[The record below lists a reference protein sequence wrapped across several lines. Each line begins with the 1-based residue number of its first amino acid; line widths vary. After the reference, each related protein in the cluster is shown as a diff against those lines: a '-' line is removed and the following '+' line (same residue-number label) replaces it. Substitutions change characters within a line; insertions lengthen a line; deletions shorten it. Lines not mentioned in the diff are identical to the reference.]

1 MDSRLVWLAIG
12 AFAVGTEAFMLSGL
26 LPLVADD
33 LLVNIAQAGYLIT
46 VFALTYALFGPVVAT
61 LTGDMERRR
70 LLLSVLTVF
79 VAANILA
86 AASPG
91 FYSLM
96 AARILLAVCCAL
108 YMAVA
113 NSVAVSLVGPE
124 RRGRAIAIVMGGVTI
139 ATAAGVPIGT
149 LIANYGG
156 WRSTFVVIAAIGVIA
171 TIALWRK
178 LPSGLHA
185 PKITMTERITVAI
198 KPGIIGTL
206 TVTMLVMTAGFTLI
220 TYIAP
225 FATDVIGITSSGVAW
240 VLLTFGVGAACGN
253 VIGGIATDRFGPVTT
268 IGCAIA
274 GTIVTLLLLALT
286 AQLMVPGLGATV
298 AFHGLVFI
306 WSLAGWATVPALSS
320 RVAGFAPEATAVGL
334 SLNGSALYLG
344 TALGS
349 VAGSLMLSYAP
360 IEVLSLVGAS
370 FSACALL
377 ALFFFVRLH
386 KEEVGGDSVSPSPRI

>member
-12 AFAVGTEAFMLSGL
+12 AFAVGTEAFVLSGL
-26 LPLVADD
+26 LPHVADD

-46 VFALTYALFGPVVAT
+46 VFALTYALLGPVVAT

-70 LLLSVLTVF
+70 LLLAVLIVF

-113 NSVAVSLVGPE
+113 NSVAVSLVEPE

-156 WRSTFVVIAAIGVIA
+156 WRSTFAVIAAVGTIA
-171 TIALWRK
+171 TIALWK
-178 LPSGLHA
+178 NLPGGLHA
-185 PKITMTERITVAI
+185 PKITMTERLSVATQPRI
-198 KPGIIGTL
+198 VGTL
-206 TVTMLVMTAGFTLI
+206 LVTMLVMMAGFTLI

-225 FATDVIGITSSGVAW
+225 FATAAIGITQAGIPW
-240 VLLTFGVGAACGN
+240 VMLTFGIGAAFGN
-253 VIGGIATDRFGPVTT
+253 IIGGIAADRFGAVVT
-268 IGCAIA
+268 ISCAIA

-286 AQLMVPGLGATV
+286 AKLMASGPGTTV
-298 AFHGLVFI
+298 VFHGLVFI

-320 RVAGFAPEATAVGL
+320 RIAGFAPEATAVGL

-344 TALGS
+344 AALGS
-349 VAGSLMLSYAP
+349 ATGSLVLSYAS
-360 IEVLSLVGAS
+360 IEVLSLAGAS
-370 FSACALL
+370 ISVCALL
-377 ALFFFVRLH
+377 AAFFFVRLH
-386 KEEVGGDSVSPSPRI
+386 KEAPREALN